1 MLYCIAFRYIIKC
14 YLHLICGTRKEVAPA
29 PALCYGSGMADMSSE
44 LAHFPE
50 KMESALEAAADGKP
64 WRYVAEVFGC
74 SVRQLFRYM
83 LKYPPFSQSLHRA
96 RELGYELRADQVNTL
111 VEDNEVAESPLSPD
125 LLRIK
130 ADCMKWY
137 LAVSKPSKFGQR
149 QTITVERPDV
159 AGALADARA
168 RARPIAPGLERA
180 QRADGNE
187 RSEYPLLSGSVDSIQ
202 YNGDESPSPLLV
214 DNGAALPPLRHVKLD
229 GESAPADGLT
239 YDALMT

>member
-1 MLYCIAFRYIIKC
+1 MRLRLACVMLPVMGDLPFSNKQ
-14 YLHLICGTRKEVAPA
+14 
-29 PALCYGSGMADMSSE
+29 
-44 LAHFPE
+44 FPE
-50 KMESALEAAADGKP
+50 NMEAALEAASEGKP
-64 WRYVAEVFGC
+64 WRKVAEVFGC
-74 SVRQLFRYM
+74 SIRQLFSNM
-83 LKYPPFSQSLHRA
+83 LKYPPFSHSLHRA

-111 VEDNEVAESPLSPD
+111 VEDNQSEDEEKRLSPD

-149 QTITVERPDV
+149 QTISIERPDV

-187 RSEYPLLSGSVDSIQ
+187 RSEYPLLSATVEMSEANTTDPVID
-202 YNGDESPSPLLV
+202 PF
-214 DNGAALPPLRHVKLD
+214 A
-229 GESAPADGLT
+229 
-239 YDALMT
+239 

>member
-1 MLYCIAFRYIIKC
+1 
-14 YLHLICGTRKEVAPA
+14 
-29 PALCYGSGMADMSSE
+29 MANGVPFLSHSPEDME
-44 LAHFPE
+44 R
-50 KMESALEAAADGKP
+50 ALEAASEGKP
-64 WRYVAEVFGC
+64 WRKVAEVFGC
-74 SVRQLFRYM
+74 SIRQLFFWM
-83 LKYPPFSQSLHRA
+83 LHNPPFSNALHRA

-149 QTITVERPDV
+149 QTIAIERPDV
-159 AGALADARA
+159 AGALEQARA
-168 RARPIAPGLERA
+168 RTRPIAPGLERGN
-180 QRADGNE
+180 RADGNE
-187 RSEYPLLSGSVDSIQ
+187 RSESPLLSGSLEVDLVDVSAANTDSVNR
-202 YNGDESPSPLLV
+202 NGDESASPLLV
-214 DNGAALPPLRHVKLD
+214 DNGAALPPIRHVKLD